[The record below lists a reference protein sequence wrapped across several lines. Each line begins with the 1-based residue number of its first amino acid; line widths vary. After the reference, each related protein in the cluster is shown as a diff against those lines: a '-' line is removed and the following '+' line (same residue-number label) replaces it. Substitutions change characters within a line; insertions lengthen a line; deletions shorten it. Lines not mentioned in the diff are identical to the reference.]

1 MTDDPDVTDESVAER
16 SVHEEPEVG
25 ER

>member
-16 SVHEEPEVG
+16 SVHEVREVG